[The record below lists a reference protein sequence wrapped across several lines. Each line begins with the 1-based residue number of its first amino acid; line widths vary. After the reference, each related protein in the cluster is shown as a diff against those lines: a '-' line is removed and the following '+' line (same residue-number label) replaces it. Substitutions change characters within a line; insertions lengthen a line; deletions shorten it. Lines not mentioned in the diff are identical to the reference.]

1 MAGEVE
7 RCALEMSVGRGED
20 IRRGRS
26 SPSHVAEDLVHNEI
40 EGGGQRHLMVVVT
53 EVVVRVRVEGGGWR
67 VEGGGWRVEGL
78 AVAEGPRWAGEEGA
92 AGSHA
97 GSVTSLESPL
107 YSSSTRG
114 PGCCAWWTPSAL
126 IRTTGRV
133 RRSDATTARC
143 RCCSPGGRGVAAPSA
158 SASGLAAPTLKWEGR
173 RSSESRRISWR

>member
-7 RCALEMSVGRGED
+7 RCAVGRGRGGE
-20 IRRGRS
+20 RRGEEKGAIVTWPRCRGS
-26 SPSHVAEDLVHNEI
+26 RARRDRRRRAASPD
-40 EGGGQRHLMVVVT
+40 GGGDGA
-53 EVVVRVRVEGGGWR
+53 GG
-67 VEGGGWRVEGL
+67 EGGGWRVEGL
-78 AVAEGPRWAGEEGA
+78 VVAEGPGWAGEEGGA
-92 AGSHA
+92 A

-114 PGCCAWWTPSAL
+114 PGCSAKVVLPPLPGCSAWWTPSAL

-143 RCCSPGGRGVAAPSA
+143 RCCSPGGRGAAAVASA
-158 SASGLAAPTLKWEGR
+158 SASCPAAPTLKWEGR